1 MNHRIVLNDQMERGK
16 VVPASRIEPR
26 LSGHL
31 ANSLVTLLKE
41 LQTVVT
47 VHNNDPGK
55 NAGNCGRSG

>member
-1 MNHRIVLNDQMERGK
+1 LNHRIVLEQMVRGK

-31 ANSLVTLLKE
+31 ANSLVTLPTE

-47 VHNNDPGK
+47 VQNNDPGK

>member
-1 MNHRIVLNDQMERGK
+1 MERGK